1 MIYLDTNVVLRYLLE
16 DHAEFF
22 PRSVE
27 LIENNDVYI
36 KNEVL
41 AEIVYVL
48 HKTYSVSKQDLN
60 TVLIGFLNMD
70 NVYLDSK
77 QVACLAVKIFSERNI
92 DFVDALLCAL
102 QKQENITVVTFDK
115 RLNNCLSSSI

>member
-22 PRSVE
+22 PRAVE
-27 LIENNDVYI
+27 IINNNDVYI

-60 TVLIGFLNMD
+60 AVLTDFLNRD
-70 NVYLDSK
+70 TVYLNSK
-77 QVACLAVKIFSERNI
+77 QVACVAIKIFSERNI
-92 DFVDALLCAL
+92 DFVDALLCAF

-115 RLNNCLSSSI
+115 RLNNCLSNAI

>member
-48 HKTYSVSKQDLN
+48 HKTYSVSKQDLS
-60 TVLIGFLNMD
+60 TVLIDFLNMD
-70 NVYLDSK
+70 TILIQNKLLVLQSRFFLSVILILWMRYYAHCK
-77 QVACLAVKIFSERNI
+77 NRKI
-92 DFVDALLCAL
+92 LL
-102 QKQENITVVTFDK
+102 
-115 RLNNCLSSSI
+115 S

>member
-1 MIYLDTNVVLRYLLE
+1 MIYLDTNVVLRYLLK

-22 PRSVE
+22 PRAVE
-27 LIENNDVYI
+27 LIEDNDVYI

-48 HKTYSVSKQDLN
+48 NKTYSVAKQDLSP
-60 TVLIGFLNMD
+60 VLIDFLNMD

-77 QVACLAVKIFSERNI
+77 QIACIAIKIFSERNI
-92 DFVDALLCAL
+92 DFVDALLCAF
-102 QKQENITVVTFDK
+102 QKQENVTVVTFDK
-115 RLNNCLSSSI
+115 RLNKCLSNAV